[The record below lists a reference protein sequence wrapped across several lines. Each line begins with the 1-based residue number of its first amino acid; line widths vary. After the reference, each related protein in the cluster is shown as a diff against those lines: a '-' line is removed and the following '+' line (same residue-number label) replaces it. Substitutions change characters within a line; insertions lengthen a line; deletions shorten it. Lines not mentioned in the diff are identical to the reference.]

1 MAGSAVAG
9 TDSSR
14 SHDQVAPEADPGR
27 GRGAGHRRS
36 VSSDPSRADWARA
49 ARWGGGAS
57 SGGFG
62 AERKNRTPPA
72 KTYVLDGPARMHPVT
87 VRAGLTDGSFTE
99 ILDGELKEGQE
110 VVTSVAGGSAGS
122 RSTTSAPPGFGGP
135 GGMGG
140 GGGRGR

>member
-14 SHDQVAPEADPGR
+14 SHVQVAPGADPGR
-27 GRGAGHRRS
+27 GR
-36 VSSDPSRADWARA
+36 
-49 ARWGGGAS
+49 
-57 SGGFG
+57 GGFG

-99 ILDGELKEGQE
+99 ILDGDLKEGQE

-122 RSTTSAPPGFGGP
+122 SSTTGAPPGFGGP